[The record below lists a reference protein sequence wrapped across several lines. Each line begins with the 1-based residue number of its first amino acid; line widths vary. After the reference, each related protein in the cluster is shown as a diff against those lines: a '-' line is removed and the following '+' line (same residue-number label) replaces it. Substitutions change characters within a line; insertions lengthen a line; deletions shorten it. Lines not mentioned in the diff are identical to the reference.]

1 MTTLKSAHFHRN
13 LRRLWHHRFPAVD
26 RCGLGLL
33 FGLLALA
40 APCFG
45 EVDIQLEK
53 ADKLLETNLRASLA
67 LAAESCDAPQWRVRR
82 LFARA
87 EQDLDPAFRA
97 LGYYRASVEKNLET
111 KDDCWRATF
120 KVDPGERTRVRSRIV
135 TVQGEASGDEAL
147 QALLATLPLSEGEP
161 LNHAEYEDIKNRLRA
176 YALEYGYLDF
186 AIQRQELRV
195 FPDQS
200 AADIVI
206 EANSGPRY
214 RFGELRFNE
223 QPINETL
230 LRRLGRLEPGSEYNA
245 AALIA
250 LDRQL
255 SDTGYFQSVEVRA
268 RRQEAV
274 DLQIPVDVQLEPAKR
289 NAWRAGVGYS
299 TDTGPRVSLQ
309 YSNRYLNA
317 RGHHLNSELRLSP
330 ADSGLKADYL
340 IPGRDP
346 TRETFSFGAGLTH
359 KDTNSATSD
368 SASLIARQI
377 LKSGGWT
384 QTRFLE
390 LLYERSEVGS
400 TDDTYT
406 LVMPGIALNRIQAD
420 DPLRTRH
427 GYRITL
433 DARGAYDGLLSTT
446 TMLQFRASGK
456 GIHRLG
462 EGGRFTVRGDGG
474 ATLVDSV
481 LDLPASLRFF
491 AGGDNSVRG
500 YDFEALGPVDAQ
512 GDVQGGRYL
521 LTASVEY
528 EHPVFGDDWW
538 VAAFADAGNAF
549 DETDDIDVKAG
560 YGVGVR
566 WYSPVGRLRLDL
578 AFPDDTSDDDWRLH
592 FGLGA
597 DL

>member
-1 MTTLKSAHFHRN
+1 MRAQLCLF
-13 LRRLWHHRFPAVD
+13 V
-26 RCGLGLL
+26 GLS
-33 FGLLALA
+33 ALA
-40 APCFG
+40 VPSFG
-45 EVDIQLEK
+45 EVEIQLES
-53 ADKLLETNLRASLA
+53 ADKLLETNLQTRLA
-67 LAAESCDAPQWRVRR
+67 LAAEGCDAPRWRVRR

-87 EQDLDPAFRA
+87 EKDFDPALRA
-97 LGYYRASVEKNLET
+97 LGYYRAEIEKNLET
-111 KDDCWRATF
+111 DDDCWRATF
-120 KVDPGERTRVRSRIV
+120 KVDPGERTRVRSRKV
-135 TVQGEASGDEAL
+135 TVNGEASSDKAM
-147 QALLATLPLSEGEP
+147 QTLLAALPLAEGEP
-161 LNHAEYEDIKNRLRA
+161 LNHADYEDIKNRLRT
-176 YALEYGYLDF
+176 YALENGYFDF

-195 FPDQS
+195 SPEQS

-206 EANSGPRY
+206 EASSGPRY

-230 LRRLGRLEPGSEYNA
+230 LRRLGRLEPGSEYDS

-255 SDTGYFQSVEVRA
+255 SDAGYFQSVEVRA
-268 RRQEAV
+268 RRQDAV
-274 DLQIPVDVQLEPAKR
+274 DLQIPVDVQVEPAKR
-289 NAWRAGVGYS
+289 NAWRAGLGYS
-299 TDTGPRVSLQ
+299 TDTGPRISLQ

-317 RGHHLNSELRLSP
+317 RGHHFNAELRLSP

-359 KDTNSATSD
+359 EVTDSATSD

-377 LKSGGWT
+377 LKSKGWT

-390 LLYERSEVGS
+390 LLYERSDVGS
-400 TDDTYT
+400 IDDTYT
-406 LVMPGIALNRIQAD
+406 LLMPGVALNRIKAD
-420 DPLRTRH
+420 DPLRTRK
-427 GYRITL
+427 GYRVTL
-433 DARGAYDGLLSTT
+433 DARGAYEDLLSTT

-456 GIHRLG
+456 WIRRFG
-462 EGGRFTVRGDGG
+462 EGGRVTVRGDAGT
-474 ATLVDSV
+474 TLVDSV

-500 YDFEALGPVDAQ
+500 YDYEALGPVDAQ
-512 GDVQGGRYL
+512 GNVQGGRHL
-521 LTASVEY
+521 LTSSVEY
-528 EHPVFGDDWW
+528 EHPVSGDDWW

-549 DETDDIDVKAG
+549 DQTDDIDVKAG

-578 AFPDDTSDDDWRLH
+578 AFPDDTTNDDWRLH

>member
-1 MTTLKSAHFHRN
+1 MRAQLWLFVGLSA
-13 LRRLWHHRFPAVD
+13 LSVPS
-26 RCGLGLL
+26 
-33 FGLLALA
+33 
-40 APCFG
+40 FG

-53 ADKLLETNLRASLA
+53 ADKLLETNLRSSLA
-67 LAAESCDAPQWRVRR
+67 LAAEGCDAPPWRVRR

-87 EQDLDPAFRA
+87 EKDFGPALRA
-97 LGYYRASVEKNLET
+97 LGYYRARIEKDLRT
-111 KDDCWRATF
+111 DGDCWGATF
-120 KVDPGERTRVRSRIV
+120 TIDPGDRTRVRSRKV
-135 TVQGEASGDEAL
+135 TIEGEASDDQAL
-147 QALLATLPLSEGEP
+147 QTLLAALPLSEGEP
-161 LNHAEYEDIKNRLRA
+161 LNHAEYEDIKNRLRS
-176 YALEYGYLDF
+176 YALEYGYFDF
-186 AIQRQELRV
+186 AFQRHELRV
-195 FPDQS
+195 FPEQS

-206 EANSGPRY
+206 EVVSGPRY

-223 QPINETL
+223 QPIDETL
-230 LRRLGRLEPGSEYNA
+230 LRGLGRLEPGSEYKA

-274 DLQIPVDVQLEPAKR
+274 DLRIPVDVKVEPAKR
-289 NAWRAGVGYS
+289 HAWRAGVGYS
-299 TDTGPRVSLQ
+299 TDAGPRISLQ

-317 RGHHLNSELRLSP
+317 RGHHLKSELRLSP

-359 KDTNSATSD
+359 KDTDSATSD
-368 SASLIARQI
+368 SVSLIARQI
-377 LKSGGWT
+377 LKSEGWT

-390 LLYERSEVGS
+390 LLHEQSEVGN

-406 LVMPGIALNRIQAD
+406 LLMPGIALNRIQAD
-420 DPLRTRH
+420 DPLRTRK
-427 GYRITL
+427 GYRVTL
-433 DARGAYDGLLSTT
+433 DARGAYEGLLSTM

-456 GIHRLG
+456 WIHRLG
-462 EGGRFTVRGDGG
+462 EGGRVTLRGDAGT
-474 ATLVDSV
+474 TLVDSV

-500 YDFEALGPVDAQ
+500 YAYEALGPVDAQ
-512 GDVQGGRYL
+512 GDVQGGRHL
-521 LTASVEY
+521 LTGSVEY
-528 EHPVFGDDWW
+528 EHPVSGDDWW

-549 DETDDIDVKAG
+549 DETDNIDFRAG